1 MGIASTKMQ
10 LIRAAIEKNNI
21 DELKTQ
27 LLDENLVVNETDDH
41 HRTVLL
47 YAVIHGRTSIV
58 TFLIENYLDCDIHIK
73 DAHGGYNALMKA
85 ARFNHLEIVKILL
98 IGGEDGGADVCTT
111 NDHGNTALHM
121 SASKGYIDIV
131 RLLIRERTA
140 DNEDL
145 DREEIDLQFI
155 DAQNKFGN
163 TALMCASE
171 RNHKRVVEYLIT
183 KQADINVK
191 DKTNGNTALHTA
203 CKQID
208 NVLFMDIVQM
218 LIDHKELD
226 LNQKNNAGHSAFMIA
241 VENGSTAII
250 EMLKNAGAE

>member
-1 MGIASTKMQ
+1 MGTASTKMQ

-85 ARFNHLEIVKILL
+85 ARFNHLDIVEMLL
-98 IGGEDGGADVCTT
+98 IGGADVCTT

-121 SASKGYIDIV
+121 SASKGYIDVV
-131 RLLIRERTA
+131 RLLIRERSGRSGT
-140 DNEDL
+140 DDEDL

-191 DKTNGNTALHTA
+191 DQTNGNTALHTA
-203 CKQID
+203 CTQID

-241 VENGSTAII
+241 VENGSTAVI